1 MERTT
6 EEAVND
12 LLARVRG
19 GEPAAREDLT
29 QAVYPELKRIAR
41 ILMAGERQGHTLG
54 ATGSALVS
62 LLWERLLAPKAVG
75 SPDQLLQVQD
85 AQHLLRLSAK
95 NMRQILVD
103 YARSHRSL
111 KRGLGDVKADIEE
124 IVEPGREDGSLRVD
138 TLTVDELLKRLAVS
152 HPERAQA
159 MELKY
164 FLELTNEEGA
174 AVMGIPVINY
184 RRQCKFAEA
193 WMLTQLGNAALAS
206 AQNEPSA

>member
-1 MERTT
+1 MDASS
-6 EEAVND
+6 EETVNN
-12 LLARVRG
+12 LLAAVRRG
-19 GEPAAREDLT
+19 DTSARDDLT

-41 ILMAGERQGHTLG
+41 FLMAGERKGHTLG

-62 LLWERLLAPKAVG
+62 MLWERLLAPREANA
-75 SPDQLLQVQD
+75 PDQLLEVQD
-85 AQHLLRLSAK
+85 ARHLLRLSAK

-103 YARSHRSL
+103 YARSHRSI
-111 KRGLGDVKADIEE
+111 KRGSGDAKVDLGDIA
-124 IVEPGREDGSLRVD
+124 EPGGEDRLMHVD
-138 TLTVDELLKRLAVS
+138 TLTVDELLTRLAEK

-174 AVMGIPVINY
+174 AAMGIPLINF

-193 WMLTQLGNAALAS
+193 WMLTQLEGS
-206 AQNEPSA
+206 ESPS

>member
-1 MERTT
+1 MDANSEQMVNNLLD
-6 EEAVND
+6 AVRRGD
-12 LLARVRG
+12 PSARS
-19 GEPAAREDLT
+19 DLT

-41 ILMAGERQGHTLG
+41 ILMAGERKGHTLG

-62 LLWERLLAPKAVG
+62 MLWERLLAPKETNA
-75 SPDQLLQVQD
+75 PDKLLEVQD
-85 AQHLLRLSAK
+85 ARHLLRISAK

-103 YARSHRSL
+103 YARSHRSI
-111 KRGLGDVKADIEE
+111 KRGSGDVKVDIAE
-124 IVEPGREDGSLRVD
+124 IAEPGGEDSSLKVD
-138 TLTVDELLKRLAVS
+138 TLMVDDLLNRLAEN

-174 AVMGIPVINY
+174 AVMGIPVITF

-193 WMLTQLGNAALAS
+193 WMLTQLEGPGAPTS
-206 AQNEPSA
+206 

>member
-1 MERTT
+1 MDANSEQMVNNLLD
-6 EEAVND
+6 AVRRGD
-12 LLARVRG
+12 PSARS
-19 GEPAAREDLT
+19 DLT

-41 ILMAGERQGHTLG
+41 ILMAGERKGHTLG

-62 LLWERLLAPKAVG
+62 MLWERLLAPKETNA
-75 SPDQLLQVQD
+75 PDKLLEVQD
-85 AQHLLRLSAK
+85 ARHLLRISAK

-103 YARSHRSL
+103 YARSHRSI
-111 KRGLGDVKADIEE
+111 KRGSGDVKVDIAE
-124 IVEPGREDGSLRVD
+124 IAEPGGEDSSLKVD
-138 TLTVDELLKRLAVS
+138 TLMVDDLLNRLAEN

-174 AVMGIPVINY
+174 AVMGIPVITF

-193 WMLTQLGNAALAS
+193 WMLTQLEGPAAPTS
-206 AQNEPSA
+206 